1 MTAKTADSFQ
11 QAQLPLFKAID
22 PASVPGLVSA
32 QLDKNRAMLSKIL
45 ANKGPFT
52 WENLMQ
58 PMESMGDELNK
69 LWSPVGHLHAVME
82 TDALRKAYNDSLP
95 LLTEYSTEI
104 SQNEDLFQAIQ
115 QLADSAEFNTLTPA
129 QQKIIQNDLRDFK
142 LSGVHLPADQ
152 KARLAELEK
161 EISELTTKFSE
172 NVMDATNAWTLHI
185 TDKSQLEGL
194 PEQALQLA
202 ADNAKHHQKE
212 GYLLTLEYPSYST
225 GVRFLKNR
233 ELRKRLYQAYTTRAS
248 DHGPNGGKWDNTDI
262 MESMLRVR
270 HEIANI
276 VGFKNYAE
284 YSLATKMA
292 KKPGDVLH
300 FLEDLLVRS
309 KPIALAEFSELC
321 SFAKQLDG
329 IDDLQA
335 WDIQYYSEKMSEAK
349 FHFNEEDLRPYFPVD
364 TVLNGMFGIMR
375 TLFGLTIKED
385 KNIETWHPHARF
397 FDIHDNSGALRG
409 GFYIDLFA
417 RPHKRDGAW
426 MDDCRVRRIENGV
439 LQYPVAY
446 LTCNFMPPTGDK
458 PALLNHD
465 DVITLFHEFGHS
477 LHHMLTKVD
486 YADVSGINGVLWDAV
501 EFPSQFMEN
510 FCWERE
516 SLDLIA
522 KHYQTGAPL
531 PDDLYK
537 KMLAAKYF
545 QTGMQMVRQ
554 LEFSI
559 FDFELHLHYDPKK
572 SHQVQATLDAVRKR
586 VIVTPMP
593 EFNRFQHSFSHIFA
607 GGYAAG
613 YYSYKWAEVL
623 SADAYAKFE
632 ENGIFDAK
640 TGQDFMQNI
649 LEVGGVP
656 DPMTAFIAFRGRE
669 PSIDALL
676 RLSGMN

>member
-22 PASVPGLVSA
+22 PAAVPGLISQ
-32 QLDKNRAMLSKIL
+32 QLDKNRQQLAKIL
-45 ANKGPFT
+45 ANKGSFT
-52 WENLMQ
+52 WDNLMRQMENL
-58 PMESMGDELNK
+58 GDELNK

-82 TDALRKAYNDSLP
+82 TDALRKAYNDALP
-95 LLTEYSTEI
+95 LLTDYSTEL
-104 SQNEDLFQAIQ
+104 SQNEDLYQAIQ
-115 QLADSAEFNTLTPA
+115 QLANSPEFKTLTPA

-142 LSGVHLPADQ
+142 LSGVHLSAEQ
-152 KARLAELEK
+152 KARLATLEK
-161 EISELTTKFSE
+161 ELSELTTKFSE
-172 NVMDATNAWTLHI
+172 NIMDATNAWTLHI

-202 ADNAKHHQKE
+202 IDNAKRRQKE
-212 GYLLTLEYPSYST
+212 DYLLTLEYPSYST
-225 GVRFLKNR
+225 GIRFLKNR
-233 ELRKRLYQAYTTRAS
+233 ELRKTLYQAYTTRAS
-248 DHGPNGGKWDNTDI
+248 DHGPNGGIWDNTDI
-262 MESMLRVR
+262 MESLLRVR

-292 KKPGDVLH
+292 KKPTDVLH
-300 FLEDLLVRS
+300 FLEDLLTRS
-309 KPIALAEFSELC
+309 KPIALAEFNELHA
-321 SFAKQLDG
+321 FAKQMDG

-335 WDIQYYSEKMSEAK
+335 WDIPYYSEKMSEAK

-364 TVLNGMFGIMR
+364 TVLKGMFGIMH

-385 KNIETWHPHARF
+385 KHIETWHPHARF
-397 FDIHDNSGALRG
+397 FDIHDNTGALRG

-522 KHYQTGAPL
+522 KHYKTGAPL

-559 FDFELHLHYDPKK
+559 FDFELHLQYDPNKT
-572 SHQVQATLDAVRKR
+572 HQVQSTLDAVRKR
-586 VIVTPMP
+586 VIVTPIP

-632 ENGIFDAK
+632 ENGIFDSK
-640 TGQDFMQNI
+640 TGQEFMQQV

-656 DPMTAFIAFRGRE
+656 DPMTAFVAFRGRE

-676 RLSGMN
+676 RLSGMI

>member
-1 MTAKTADSFQ
+1 MAANAFQ
-11 QAQLPLFKAID
+11 QAQLPRFNDID
-22 PASVPGLVSA
+22 PAAIPALIRT
-32 QLDKNRAMLSKIL
+32 QLDKNRQQLSKIL
-45 ANKGPFT
+45 ANKGPYT
-52 WENLMQ
+52 WDNLMH
-58 PMESMGDELNK
+58 PLESMGDDLSK

-82 TDALRKAYNDSLP
+82 TDALRKAYNETLP

-104 SQNEDLFQAIQ
+104 SQNEHLYNAIL
-115 QLADSAEFNTLTPA
+115 QLAESTAFTSLSAA

-142 LSGVHLPADQ
+142 LAGVHLSADK
-152 KARLAELEK
+152 KAQLAELEK
-161 EISELTTKFSE
+161 QLSELTTKFSE
-172 NVMDATNAWTLHI
+172 NLMDATNAWTLHI
-185 TDKSQLEGL
+185 TDKTQLDGL

-202 ADNAKHHQKE
+202 IDNAKHRDKE
-212 GYLLTLEYPSYST
+212 GYMLTLEYPSYST
-225 GVRFLKNR
+225 GIRFLKNR
-233 ELRKRLYQAYTTRAS
+233 DLRKTLYEAYTTRAS

-262 MESMLRVR
+262 MESILRVR
-270 HEIANI
+270 HEIANL
-276 VGFKNYAE
+276 VGFNNYAD

-292 KKPGDVLH
+292 KKTGDVLN
-300 FLEDLLVRS
+300 FLDDLLERS
-309 KPIALAEFSELC
+309 KPIAQAEYDELKQ
-321 SFAKQLDG
+321 FAHQQDG
-329 IDDLQA
+329 ATDLQA
-335 WDIQYYSEKMSEAK
+335 WDMAYYSEKMSEAR
-349 FHFNEEDLRPYFPVD
+349 FHFNQEALRPYFPVD
-364 TVLNGMFGIMR
+364 TVLQGMFTIMNK
-375 TLFGLTIKED
+375 LFGITIKED
-385 KNIETWHPHARF
+385 KRITTWHPHARF
-397 FDIHDNSGALRG
+397 FDIHDDTGELRG
-409 GFYIDLFA
+409 GFYIDLYA

-426 MDDCRVRRIENGV
+426 MDDCRVRRIDQGV
-439 LQYPVAY
+439 MQYPVAY

-486 YADVSGINGVLWDAV
+486 YASVSGINGVLWDAV

-522 KHYQTGAPL
+522 AHYETGERL

-545 QTGMQMVRQ
+545 QTGLQMIRQ
-554 LEFSI
+554 LEFAL
-559 FDFELHLHYDPKK
+559 FDFHLHLEYDPAKPR
-572 SHQVQATLDAVRKR
+572 QVQAVLDTVRQR
-586 VIVTPMP
+586 SLIVPLP

-623 SADAYAKFE
+623 SADAYSKFE
-632 ENGIFDAK
+632 ENGVFDAA
-640 TGQDFMQNI
+640 TGRAFMNQI

-676 RLSGMN
+676 RLSGIG